1 MEKKPGRRG
10 RPRSLRVAS
19 ARSRIQAVDRTLDV
33 IEALAERE
41 GTTLT
46 ELSSHLGQPVAT
58 IHRILFTLETRR
70 YVEVTS
76 DAQEWHVGSQIYR
89 MGSAFLRRSD
99 VVELSRPVMR
109 SLMAETGE
117 TSNLGIEKSG
127 KVLFVSQ
134 VETQKSIR
142 AFFPPGTLSPMHA
155 SGIGK
160 ALLSAYDDTQLERFL
175 RAVSLDP
182 FTETT
187 LISRERLTADLR
199 AARDRGFALDDE
211 ERTVGMRCIAACI
224 RNIYGEV
231 VAGISVSGPTNRL
244 PDARIEELGR
254 LVKKAAEDISDR
266 LGAP

>member
-1 MEKKPGRRG
+1 MSAAPARG
-10 RPRSLRVAS
+10 
-19 ARSRIQAVDRTLDV
+19 RIQAVDRTLDV

-41 GTTLT
+41 GSTLT
-46 ELSSHLGQPVAT
+46 ELSLRLGQPVAT
-58 IHRILFTLETRR
+58 IYRILITLESRR
-70 YVEVTS
+70 YVEVNS
-76 DAQEWHVGSQIYR
+76 DTQEWHVGSQVYR
-89 MGSAFLRRSD
+89 MGAAFLRRSD

-160 ALLSAYDDTQLERFL
+160 ALLSAYDDNRLERFL

-187 LISRERLTADLR
+187 LISREGLIADLR
-199 AARDRGFALDDE
+199 VARDRGFALDDE
-211 ERTVGMRCIAACI
+211 ERTVGMRCIASCI
-224 RNIYGEV
+224 RNTYGEV
-231 VAGISVSGPTNRL
+231 VAGISISGPTNRL
-244 PDARIEELGR
+244 PDDKIEELGVQ
-254 LVKKAAEDISDR
+254 VKKAAEEISSR

>member
-1 MEKKPGRRG
+1 
-10 RPRSLRVAS
+10 
-19 ARSRIQAVDRTLDV
+19 
-33 IEALAERE
+33 
-41 GTTLT
+41 
-46 ELSSHLGQPVAT
+46 
-58 IHRILFTLETRR
+58 
-70 YVEVTS
+70 
-76 DAQEWHVGSQIYR
+76 
-89 MGSAFLRRSD
+89 
-99 VVELSRPVMR
+99 MR

-244 PDARIEELGR
+244 PDARIEELGS